1 MNIKYGDTHCSRI
14 FLLASSRFLTIKTR
28 GVLFD
33 TLLQNNP
40 RSEKVKA
47 EKWTRKCD
55 DVRNAWRTKNSKMTT
70 HQSAHFSSDN
80 FSFNLAKIH
89 KRGANRGAVYS
100 IVQPT
105 VLLQKAEIH
114 PLKKHFLLKWKIAAW
129 QNSRKVNLISAWI
142 AWIKMIGEHRG
153 QMTYYYARAAFAS
166 IKNFCF
172 TDGKAENCSIFVP
185 GGQGWQMTYSF
196 VSLSKKPSWGLLD
209 MCHAWAKKIINSFGF
224 SHYIWRIWIV
234 LINLSVFIHRFYITI
249 NSFMHIIVS
258 YVG

>member
-1 MNIKYGDTHCSRI
+1 MVYSLIHY
-14 FLLASSRFLTIKTR
+14 
-28 GVLFD
+28 
-33 TLLQNNP
+33 P
-40 RSEKVKA
+40 RSKIVKA

-55 DVRNAWRTKNSKMTT
+55 DVRNAWRTKHSKMTT

-89 KRGANRGAVYS
+89 KRGEGESLFNCPANCAAS
-100 IVQPT
+100 KSWSSPLEKT
-105 VLLQKAEIH
+105 LSFEMEKLQ
-114 PLKKHFLLKWKIAAW
+114 
-129 QNSRKVNLISAWI
+129 RKVNLISAWI

-234 LINLSVFIHRFYITI
+234 LMNFSVFIHRFYITI